1 MRPGLVVALM
11 AVLLVSGCSSPLVEA
26 NDYGTSTAAPS
37 PKPVYASAST
47 VKEVTPSSTPAPSA
61 KKTSLEVMD
70 EMMFERVRSD
80 YKAAGLSLDQASWD
94 RLSTG
99 ICTDM
104 RNRGP
109 GSFTIGDVSS
119 IAETKRQSLARSAW
133 LVFAGSCYPD
143 DYRLSDSDLDAMVDF
158 MASQVPEYTRRLEAA
173 GLSSPDSGISPAY
186 SAAGSGDTG
195 TGSKSSGYATICGDG
210 TLSHA
215 GGKQGACSW
224 HGGVSK

>member
-1 MRPGLVVALM
+1 MMRDRLAVVLM
-11 AVLLVSGCSSPLVEA
+11 VVLLVSGCSSPRGEA
-26 NDYGTSTAAPS
+26 NDYGTATSPPSVEPLHATKSTIKA
-37 PKPVYASAST
+37 VI
-47 VKEVTPSSTPAPSA
+47 PSSAPAPSA
-61 KKTSLEVMD
+61 KKTSLDVMD

-80 YKAAGLSLDQASWD
+80 YRAAGLSIDQASWD
-94 RLSTG
+94 RLAAR
-99 ICTDM
+99 ICADM

-109 GSFTIGDVSS
+109 GYFTIGDVTS
-119 IAETKRQSLARSAW
+119 IAETKRQSLARSGW

-173 GLSSPDSGISPAY
+173 GLSSPDSGSSSVY
-186 SAAGSGDTG
+186 TGSGDTG
-195 TGSKSSGYATICGDG
+195 GGSAGSGYATVCSDG

-224 HGGVSK
+224 HGGISK